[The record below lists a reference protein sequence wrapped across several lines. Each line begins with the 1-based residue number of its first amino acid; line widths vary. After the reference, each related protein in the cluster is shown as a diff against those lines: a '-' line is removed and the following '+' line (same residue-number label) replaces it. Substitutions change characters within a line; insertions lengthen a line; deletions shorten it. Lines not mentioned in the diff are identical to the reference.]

1 MSNKRTER
9 AERILEILKKD
20 GSAGIAELAATLDVT
35 TMTVRRDLAELAQ
48 EELVRVYHGVVVPSR
63 GKESFSHEYLLS
75 QAELLHVEEKTRIA
89 RRAAALVE
97 PNDILII
104 DAGSTAALTAG
115 FIPKDM
121 PVKIIC
127 FSLNVFLQSL
137 DKGNSSVIL
146 VGGLYHDTSRVF
158 ESPESIELL
167 QKYRATK
174 AFISANGIR
183 EDLGVTC
190 SNTFEIAIKQAAIQS
205 SLQKILISDSSKFGK
220 VTSCYFAALE
230 AFDTVITDKGVPE
243 SAVRSMRKKNIKVE
257 VV

>member
-1 MSNKRTER
+1 MSNKTER
-9 AERILEILKKD
+9 TDQILEILKRD
-20 GSAGIAELAATLDVT
+20 GSAGIAELASMLGVT
-35 TMTVRRDLAELAQ
+35 TMTVRRDLAELAG
-48 EELVRVYHGVVVPSR
+48 EELVRVYHGVALPLR
-63 GKESFSHEYLLS
+63 GKESFTHEYLLS
-75 QAELLHVEEKTRIA
+75 QAEMQHVEEKTRIA
-89 RRAAALVE
+89 RKAASMVE

-104 DAGSTAALTAG
+104 DAGSTAAMTAG
-115 FIPKDM
+115 FIPKDI

-127 FSLNVFLQSL
+127 FGLNVFLQSL
-137 DKGNSSVIL
+137 GKNNSDVIL

-174 AFISANGIR
+174 AFISANGVR

-190 SNTFEIAIKQAAIQS
+190 SNTFEIAIKQAALQS

-230 AFDTVITDKGVPE
+230 EFDTVITDSGVPE
-243 SAVRSMRKKNIKVE
+243 TAVRNMREKDIKVE